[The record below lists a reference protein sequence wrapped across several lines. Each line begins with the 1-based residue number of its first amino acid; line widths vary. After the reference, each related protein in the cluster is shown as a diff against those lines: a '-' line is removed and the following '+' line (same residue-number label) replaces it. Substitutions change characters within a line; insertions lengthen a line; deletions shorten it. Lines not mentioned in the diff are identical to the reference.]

1 MANFNSYS
9 QEGNFKKNLQTVP
22 DEVAK
27 IQKQAAEQRQA
38 RISVEEFR
46 SQTAEIYRRAQE
58 RAGVI
63 ESDAN
68 TANFQLEQESKK
80 AHIDSVQRNYKIEL
94 ANNEV
99 RAAQK
104 AKDFEQLK
112 AFSKTALTF
121 TTEILQ
127 KQALDRKKAASLA
140 AYTHGFDM
148 QTLKDVNQLNDGL
161 TYSQYQQTDLFRDF
175 KKQGKSDSY
184 IQAVYDDVYKHR
196 GSKRW
201 VENVGV
207 LQNHAASYPNRINTF
222 LDNNPNLS
230 ADEKLSALNDL
241 RSEFISETNINGK
254 LVSAEVLGQHV
265 FPTLRKVDAA
275 IQLQLQGERSKQR
288 DLMLDADTM
297 RGWEVALGP
306 DQSNVEALHQALSMN
321 PSFEKRTL
329 FANWLTNSIKSGNFD
344 SETGTAIFNHP
355 IEKDGQ
361 RIPWSQAFGGT
372 PEAAQIFEQLNALRR
387 QESTRLQANLER
399 EKADKNIQLATAING
414 VLADGLY
421 TEAERKQIQTIHD
434 QVYGVGQSSPALDEL
449 SKYTTDTRAKE
460 QRSQIIESMIATNSW
475 TVERAANM
483 QLTFEEHSK
492 YMGFAIKQTQILK
505 SPQRGIYHQKLEALV
520 KGDALTRYA
529 INPTQKNASHIWQ
542 MEQLR
547 RQFDAELKKQLI
559 TYPDITI
566 ASEAAFARVD
576 EAFKKR
582 QKSDYI
588 DGMGNYLDY
597 QTFLNTSLKAAELG
611 KARFESIQ
619 QLKAD
624 NSSPEQI
631 VAVIGEELVMD
642 AYEAVAKPGSVASE
656 QWKQLADI
664 YGKDP
669 LTMIN
674 MLAPVIGKDVIDPS
688 SFELG
693 KLKANMSP
701 IDQFTLDSFKTEERR
716 ARVLRKAMGETYAA
730 PRRGVHAAGL
740 PVEGGALTG
749 LTDIDFKDLAFIISG
764 EAARGTDD
772 EFMVAASIINRYAQ
786 GGFGDTIAEIGSRP
800 NQYIAVQDGLARHE
814 PELMQR
820 LMSPEGQAKIVSALQ
835 ILQGRQDFRGQALLH
850 NRHDSDPMAHE
861 RGNYFL
867 YSGQTPGSG
876 TYTGP
881 INRSYE
887 RFIAK

>member
-1 MANFNSYS
+1 MTEFKSYA
-9 QEGNFKKNLQTVP
+9 QEGNFKRNLREVP

-27 IQKQAAEQRQA
+27 MQREAADQRQA
-38 RISVEEFR
+38 RVSVEEFR
-46 SQTAEIYRRAQE
+46 AKSAEIYRRAQE
-58 RAGVI
+58 NAGVI
-63 ESDAN
+63 EAN
-68 TANFQLEQESKK
+68 QNKIVFNQEQNTKK
-80 AHIDSVQRNYKIEL
+80 AHIKAVQDNYRIEL
-94 ANNEV
+94 ENNEA
-99 RAAQK
+99 RAADK
-104 AKDFEQLK
+104 LRDFQQLQ
-112 AFSKTALTF
+112 AFSKTAISF
-121 TTEILQ
+121 TAQILE

-140 AYTHGFDM
+140 AYSHGFDM

-161 TYSQYQQTDLFRDF
+161 TYAQYQQTDLFRQF
-175 KKQGKSDSY
+175 KKDGKSDSY
-184 IQAVYDDVYKHR
+184 IQAVYDDVYQHR

-201 VENVGV
+201 VENVAI
-207 LQNHAASYPNRINTF
+207 LQNHAASYPNIVNTF

-230 ADEKLSALNDL
+230 ADEKLSALNNL

-275 IQLQLQGERSKQR
+275 IQLKLQGERSKQR

-306 DQSNVEALHQALSMN
+306 DQANVEALHQALSMN

-329 FANWLTNSIKSGNFD
+329 FANWLTNSIRSGNIN

-372 PEAAQIFEQLNALRR
+372 AEAAQIFEELNALRR
-387 QESTRLQANLER
+387 QESTRLQENLER
-399 EKADKNIQLATAING
+399 ENADKNIKMTTAINE

-421 TEAERKQIQTIHD
+421 TQEEEKRIQAIHN
-434 QVYGVGQSSPALDEL
+434 QVYGVGQSSPALEEL

-483 QLTFEEHSK
+483 KLTFDEHSK
-492 YMGFAIKQTQILK
+492 YMGFAIRQSQVLK
-505 SPQRGIYHQKLEALV
+505 SPQRGIYHERLEALV
-520 KGDALTRYA
+520 TGDPETMFSP
-529 INPTQKNASHIWQ
+529 NSTQKNASHIWQ

-547 RQFDAELKKQLI
+547 RQFDAELKKQLLAN
-559 TYPDITI
+559 PNITI
-566 ASEAAFARVD
+566 ASEAAFATVD
-576 EAFKKR
+576 QAFKQR
-582 QKSDYI
+582 QKTNYVDK
-588 DGMGNYLDY
+588 DGNYLDY
-597 QTFLNTSLKAAELG
+597 QSFLATGRKAAQIG
-611 KARFESIQ
+611 RARYESIQ

-624 NSSPEQI
+624 NSPPEKI
-631 VAVIGEELVMD
+631 VEVIGEELVMD
-642 AYEAVAKPGSVASE
+642 AYEAVAKPGAVASE

-693 KLKANMSP
+693 RLKANMSP

-749 LTDIDFKDLAFIISG
+749 LTDTDFRDLAFIVSG
-764 EAARGTDD
+764 EAARDTDD

-786 GGFGDTIAEIGSRP
+786 GGFGDTIAEIGSGP
-800 NQYIAVQDGLARHE
+800 DQYIAVQDGLARHE
-814 PELMQR
+814 PALMQR
-820 LMSPEGQAKIVSALQ
+820 LMSAEGQAKIVSALQ
-835 ILQGRQDFRGQALLH
+835 ILQGRQDFRGQDLLH
-850 NRHDSDPMAHE
+850 NRHESDPMAHE
-861 RGNYFL
+861 SGNYFL